1 MKLSDFTHLLDTL
14 YKRTYIPINVV
25 DLQDHLL
32 FPKYSP
38 ILNHKE
44 VFSYLFVEDDF
55 PMHIVHT
62 YEYLGASFLYDIE
75 GTTYRI
81 LLGPCTLM
89 DVSTNEKELSY
100 SLQDYISSETLESFQ
115 NYCSCFYSL
124 CHGTVLDIHQIPVS
138 YNRTHKKDHSPQEVF
153 EENLYNRRSHDET
166 RDSYQFELRFL
177 DYVKRGR
184 KDKIDWIFSKIKQTY
199 IVELADEP
207 LEANKLKF
215 ASIVTLLT
223 RMSISCGVPL
233 DSAFSLSDALIQGLK
248 GIHSSQECIRYIKY
262 ASYEFSDLIQAT
274 AKQCSAMIN
283 QCLRYIDSHLYE
295 KITLQDLREE
305 TGNSTVYISSRFKQE
320 LGCTIS
326 DYILERKIDEAK
338 HLLLFT
344 DYSFQEIS
352 TLLNFTSQSHF
363 TQRFKQVCGQT
374 PKQFRQKNF
383 QYL

>member
-1 MKLSDFTHLLDTL
+1 MKLDEFTHILDSL
-14 YKRTYIPINVV
+14 YKRTYIPCSILNQSGE
-25 DLQDHLL
+25 LC

-38 ILNHKE
+38 LLDMKDA
-44 VFSYLFVEDDF
+44 FAYLFTEDED
-55 PMHIVHT
+55 PLHIVHT
-62 YEYLGASFLYDIE
+62 YEYLGASFRYEIDHIQY
-75 GTTYRI
+75 TI
-81 LLGPCTLM
+81 FVGPCTLL
-89 DVSTNEKELSY
+89 DAVEHRHENFSKLRN
-100 SLQDYISSETLESFQ
+100 YISSESLESFKD
-115 NYCSCFYSL
+115 YCANLYAL
-124 CHGTVLDIHQIPVS
+124 CHGHTIPKDHIPVY
-138 YNRTHKKDHSPQEVF
+138 YNRMHKKSHSPQQIF
-153 EENLYNRRSHDET
+153 EENLYERRSHDQT

-184 KDKIDWIFSKIKQTY
+184 KDKIDWIFSKINKTY
-199 IVELADEP
+199 IVELAEEP
-207 LEANKLKF
+207 FEGNKLKF

-223 RMSISCGVPL
+223 RTAIASGVPL

-248 GIHSSQECIRYIKY
+248 SIHTSSECIRYMKY

-274 AKQCSAMIN
+274 AKNCSTMIN

-295 KITLQDLREE
+295 KISLQNLADE
-305 TGNSTVYISSRFKQE
+305 TGNSTVYISSRFKKE
-320 LGCTIS
+320 LGMTLS
-326 DYILERKIDEAK
+326 DYVLERKIEEAK

-363 TQRFKQVCGQT
+363 TQRFKQVCKQT

>member
-1 MKLSDFTHLLDTL
+1 MKLQEFTHILDSL
-14 YKRTYIPINVV
+14 YKRTYIPCSLI
-25 DLQDHLL
+25 DDTQTLC

-38 ILNHKE
+38 LLEMKE
-44 VFSYLFVEDDF
+44 EFAYLFVQDDD
-55 PMHIVHT
+55 PLHIVHT
-62 YEYLGASFLYDIE
+62 YEYLGASFLYEIDHIQY
-75 GTTYRI
+75 TMLI
-81 LLGPCTLM
+81 GPCALL
-89 DVSTNEKELSY
+89 DVEEHEVKGKDP
-100 SLQDYISSETLESFQ
+100 LQPYISSESLESFRD
-115 NYCSCFYSL
+115 YCANLYAL
-124 CHGTVLDIHQIPVS
+124 CHGTALHQDHIPIS
-138 YNRTHKKDHSPQEVF
+138 YNRKAMKTNSPQEIF
-153 EENLYNRRSHDET
+153 EENLYERRSHDQT

-184 KDKIDWIFSKIKQTY
+184 KDKIDWIFSKINQTY
-199 IVELADEP
+199 IVELAEEP

-223 RMSISCGVPL
+223 RTAISCGVPL

-248 GIHSSQECIRYIKY
+248 QVHTSTDCVRYIKY
-262 ASYEFSDLIQAT
+262 ASYEFSDLIHTT
-274 AKQCSAMIN
+274 AKNCSTMIN

-295 KITLQDLREE
+295 KISLQDLSDE
-305 TGNSTVYISSRFKQE
+305 TGNSSVYISSRFKKE
-320 LGCTIS
+320 LGKTLS
-326 DYILERKIDEAK
+326 DYVLERKIDEAK